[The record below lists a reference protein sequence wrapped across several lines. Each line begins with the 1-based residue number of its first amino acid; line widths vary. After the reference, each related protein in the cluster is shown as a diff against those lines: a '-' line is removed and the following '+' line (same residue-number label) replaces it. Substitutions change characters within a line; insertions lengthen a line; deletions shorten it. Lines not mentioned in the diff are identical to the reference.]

1 MNERLNKWQHNPRW
15 NGKFSWV
22 NTSFLI
28 ATPALT
34 LMLMPWQIWAHG
46 FSAWDFAIF
55 FVMMCASG
63 LSVTAG
69 YHRLFSHQ
77 TYEASSLV
85 KFFFLVFGAGAFQNS
100 AFKWCSDHRYHHRF
114 VDKEGD
120 PYSINKGFFHAH
132 MGWIFYTD
140 PPERSFDNAKDLA
153 DDKLVAWQHRN
164 YLWLSVLT
172 GFVLPTFLGWLVDRP
187 FAGFIWGG
195 LFRVIF
201 VHHGTFF
208 INSLAHTFGTRPY
221 STKNSARDSWWL
233 AFFTNGEGFHNFHHA
248 FANDYRNGLRWY
260 HWDPSKWLILSLN
273 GLGLSHNLQRTPE
286 AHILKAKME
295 ASLDQFRHG
304 WKQEMPQQLETMRQ
318 ALDAKLHE
326 LQLKYKEFQAWKE
339 SCAKDSARWGKVRSR
354 YWRKRLRAEAMALE
368 TAVNEYRELLH
379 FTLNQGAVPALA

>member
-1 MNERLNKWQHNPRW
+1 MNERLLKWQHNPRW

-22 NTSFLI
+22 NTLFLV

-34 LMLMPWQIWAHG
+34 LILMPWQAWVHG
-46 FSAWDFAIF
+46 FSVWDFAIF
-55 FVMMCASG
+55 FFMMAASG
-63 LSVTAG
+63 LSITAG

-77 TYEASSLV
+77 TYEASPLV
-85 KFFFLVFGAGAFQNS
+85 KFLFLVFGAGAFQNS

-120 PYSINKGFFHAH
+120 PYSISKGFFHAH

-140 PPERSFDNAKDLA
+140 PPERSFDNAKDLSA
-153 DDKLVAWQHRN
+153 DKLVAWQHRN

-172 GFVLPTFLGWLVDRP
+172 GFLLPTFLGWLVGRP
-187 FAGFIWGG
+187 FAAFVWGG
-195 LFRVIF
+195 LFRVVF

-221 STKNSARDSWWL
+221 STKNSARDNWWL

-260 HWDPSKWLILSLN
+260 HWDPSKWLILSLS
-273 GLGLSHNLQRTPE
+273 GLGLSQNLQRTPD

-304 WKQEMPQQLETMRQ
+304 WQQEMPHQLEAMRQ
-318 ALDAKLHE
+318 ALEAKLHE
-326 LQLKYKEFQAWKE
+326 FQLKFKEFQAWKE
-339 SCAKDSARWGKVRSR
+339 TRAQEGARWGKVRSR
-354 YWRKRLRAEAMALE
+354 YWRKRLKAEAAALE
-368 TAVNEYRELLH
+368 TAVNEYRALLH
-379 FTLNQGAVPALA
+379 FTLNQGALPALA